1 MRMAWLGVLC
11 LLATGVAW
19 GARGSAA
26 EQQIEASLDVSGSLA
41 VDETGN
47 VTSHTIDHPEQLS
60 PGVVDLVGKTL
71 STLHFRPVLRDGQ
84 PHAVVAK
91 MNLVLVAN
99 HVDPQNVSIRIRSA
113 RFTDSEPP
121 ASERISIRSKAPDRL
136 MAHAAMIAGV
146 GGTVYVAFRI
156 DRNGR
161 VIDAQAQQVNLR
173 AVSDEHQMR
182 RWREALAK
190 PTLATLRKYTF
201 AIPTAGPY
209 ADDVEFSGIVPVIL
223 EIGDK
228 PQLPEYGR
236 WRSYV
241 PGPRQHIAWIDDK
254 EDTSGSEAV
263 PAGTF
268 AQAGTALK
276 LLTPLGD
283 G

>member
-1 MRMAWLGVLC
+1 MRMTWIGVLC
-11 LLATGVAW
+11 FMVIGSAW
-19 GARGSAA
+19 GGNQSAVR
-26 EQQIEASLDVSGSLA
+26 QRIEASLDVSGSIA
-41 VDETGN
+41 VDDKGN

-71 STLHFRPVLRDGQ
+71 PTLHFQPVLRDGQ
-84 PHAVVAK
+84 PRAVVAN
-91 MNLVLVAN
+91 MSLVLVAN
-99 HVDPQNVSIRIRSA
+99 HVDPQHVSIRIRSA
-113 RFTDSEPP
+113 RFTDSESPV
-121 ASERISIRSKAPDRL
+121 SERVSVKSKASDRP
-136 MAHAAMIAGV
+136 MAEAIMKAGV
-146 GGTVYVAFRI
+146 GGAVYVAVRI

-173 AVSDEHQMR
+173 AVADEHQMR
-182 RWREALAK
+182 RWRETLAK

-201 AIPTAGPY
+201 AIPTTGPH

-223 EIGDK
+223 EISDK
-228 PQLPEYGR
+228 PQLPEYGQ